1 MLILAGLLTVTQYI
15 LGFFFLYNPY
25 GSIAL
30 RMIGWLVWVVSCI
43 FGFLPMQTLRKKG
56 NVPDGSSYVHTTTL
70 VDSGIYAIV
79 RHPQYTGWM
88 LFNFSLMLITQDW
101 ISAGIGCI
109 SLVIMY
115 SQINKADRECI
126 QKFGD
131 PYLRYMEKVPKINL
145 ITGTLR
151 YIKNTQGRNST

>member
-1 MLILAGLLTVTQYI
+1 MLILAGLITVMQYI
-15 LGFFFLYNPY
+15 LGFFVFYNPY
-25 GSIAL
+25 GFIVV
-30 RMIGWLVWVVSCI
+30 RIIGWLLWVVSCI

-70 VDSGIYAIV
+70 VDSGVFAIV
-79 RHPQYTGWM
+79 RHPQFTGWM
-88 LFNFSLMLITQDW
+88 LFNLSLMLITQDW

-115 SQINKADRECI
+115 LEINKADQECI
-126 QKFGD
+126 HKFGD

-145 ITGTLR
+145 IAGTFR
-151 YIKNTQGRNST
+151 YFKSIQGRNSI